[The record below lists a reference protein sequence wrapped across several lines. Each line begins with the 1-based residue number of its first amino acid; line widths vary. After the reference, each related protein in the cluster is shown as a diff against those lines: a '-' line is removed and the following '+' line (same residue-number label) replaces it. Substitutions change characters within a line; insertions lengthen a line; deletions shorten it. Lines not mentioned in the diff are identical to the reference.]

1 MPNNFFRRIKKNIG
15 RSSKTN
21 QKYRD
26 INPEDIFLDSANLP
40 GFAEHRF
47 EGRIEKPIGRGT
59 FVILRGVLLLI
70 LIIFVSR
77 LWTLQVMKGEN
88 FSQISENN
96 KLEKTLIFANR
107 GIIYDRNKVELA
119 SNGIKDEK
127 ADFASR
133 IYDFTGGLSHV
144 VGYLKYPIK
153 DSSGYYYEE
162 SYRGQAGVE
171 RTYNDLLSGKNG
183 IKLRETDALG
193 HLISESV
200 VEKPIDGQDLNLSI
214 DAKLT
219 NELYGAMQSIAHDRG
234 FSGGAGVIMNVETG
248 EILALSSFPS
258 YDQNVLTAGSDKNKI
273 KELFNSSAKPFLDR
287 AVSGLYTPGSI
298 VKPIVALGALNENII
313 SPDKK
318 ILSTG
323 SISVQNPYDKTKFS
337 VFKDWRAQGWVN
349 MKDALAV
356 SSDVYF
362 YEVGGGFGDQK
373 GLGIGNIDKYFN
385 LFGLTEKTGI
395 DLPGE
400 GSGTIATPD
409 WKKENFNGDDW
420 RLGDTY
426 ITAIGQY
433 GTQVTTLE
441 AVRWVGAI
449 ANGGK
454 LLVPSVVL
462 GGVKEPVFRTIS
474 LQEEDWQIVRDGMR
488 QGVTSGIVTALYTPA
503 VAIAAKT
510 GTAELGVSKQLV
522 NSWSTGFFPF
532 DHPHYAFA
540 VLMERGDRN
549 NTVGATYVMQSV
561 INWMILNTPEYLK

>member
-1 MPNNFFRRIKKNIG
+1 MPNNLFHKIKKSIG
-15 RSSKTN
+15 RSSKIGR
-21 QKYRD
+21 KYQD

-47 EGRIEKPIGRGT
+47 EGRIEKPIGGT
-59 FVILRGVLLLI
+59 TFLLLRGILI
-70 LIIFVSR
+70 LILIVFAFK
-77 LWTLQVMKGEN
+77 LWGLQVMNGEK

-96 KLEKTLIFANR
+96 RLERTLIFANR
-107 GIIYDRNKVELA
+107 GVIYDRNKVELA
-119 SNGIKDEK
+119 SNNIKEND
-127 ADFASR
+127 AGFASR
-133 IYDFTGGLSHV
+133 VYAPIDGLAHV
-144 VGYLKYPIK
+144 VGYLKYPTK
-153 DSSGYYYEE
+153 DSSGFYYEE
-162 SYRGQAGVE
+162 NYRGQAGVE
-171 RTYNDLLSGKNG
+171 KTYNDSLSGTNG

-200 VEKPIDGQDLNLSI
+200 VEKPVDGSDLTLSI

-219 NELYGAMQSIAHDRG
+219 NELYKAIESIAHDRG
-234 FSGGAGVIMNVETG
+234 FSGGAGVIMDTDTG
-248 EILALSSFPS
+248 EILALSSYPS
-258 YDQNVLTAGSDKNKI
+258 YNQNIITSGSDKNKI
-273 KELFNSSAKPFLDR
+273 KELFNSPTKPFLDR

-298 VKPIVALGALNENII
+298 VKPIVALGALNEDII
-313 SPDKK
+313 TPEKK

-362 YEVGGGFGDQK
+362 YEVGGGFEGQR
-373 GLGIGNIDKYFN
+373 GLGIGKIDQYFN

-400 GSGTIATPD
+400 NSGVIATPD

-462 GGVKEPVFRTIS
+462 GGAKEPVFRTIN
-474 LQEEDWQIVRDGMR
+474 LQSEDWQVVRDGMR
-488 QGVTSGIVTALYTPA
+488 QGVTTGIVSALYTPA
-503 VAIAAKT
+503 VAVAAKT
-510 GTAELGVSKQLV
+510 GTAELGVSKKMV

-532 DHPHYAFA
+532 EHPHYAFA
-540 VLMERGDRN
+540 VIMEKGDRN

-561 INWMILNTPEYLK
+561 INWMISNTPEYLK